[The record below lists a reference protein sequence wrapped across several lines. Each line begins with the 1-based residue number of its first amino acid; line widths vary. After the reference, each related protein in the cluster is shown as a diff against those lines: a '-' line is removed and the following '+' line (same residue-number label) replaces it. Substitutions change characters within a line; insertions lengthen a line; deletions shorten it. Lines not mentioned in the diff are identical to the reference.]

1 MEETN
6 VALKITNQEIDGV
19 AVLTLEG
26 RIVLGEESSALR
38 EKVKSLLGEGKKNI
52 LLNLGNVTLIDS
64 SGLGALV
71 AAYSS
76 AKSGGASLRLCNLG
90 SRSNELLQITKLY
103 TVFEVS
109 DTEED
114 ALRAMAKRASAD

>member
-1 MEETN
+1 MEETH

-19 AVLTLEG
+19 AVLTLDG
-26 RIVLGEESSALR
+26 RIVLGEETNALR
-38 EKVKSLLGEGKKNI
+38 EKVKGLLGEGKKNI
-52 LLNLGNVTLIDS
+52 LLNLGKVTLVDS

-109 DTEED
+109 ETEAD

>member
-1 MEETN
+1 M
-6 VALKITNQEIDGV
+6 ALKIAIREMDDV
-19 AVLTLEG
+19 VVLALDG
-26 RIVLGEESSALR
+26 RIVLGVETSSLR
-38 EKVKSLLGEGKKNI
+38 EKVKSLLAEGKKKI
-52 LLNLGNVTLIDS
+52 VLDLKNVTLIDS

-76 AKSGGASLRLCNLG
+76 TKSSGASLRLCNLG

-109 DTEED
+109 NTEAD
-114 ALRAMAKRASAD
+114 AVRAMSKTASAG